1 MHASTALLLAV
12 AGLAAAQTTS
22 PASSGTTSP
31 SGCGSSIDLIIES
44 CLGTTKSQFDAC
56 APQDW
61 DCLCEQAN
69 NVLTC
74 YNNCPSAPDRFGYEQ
89 TKVANCNAASAYG
102 SKSSSATGSPTGS
115 ASGSSPSNTS
125 AATTPASNNNN
136 AAASSSGTR
145 TGSAAAETS
154 TQGSSA
160 AAAAAAAPGLAAL
173 LGLVAFL

>member
-1 MHASTALLLAV
+1 MHASAALVLAV

-22 PASSGTTSP
+22 ASAGSTST

-102 SKSSSATGSPTGS
+102 SKTSSATGSATGS
-115 ASGSSPSNTS
+115 ASGSSPSNT
-125 AATTPASNNNN
+125 AASTTASN
-136 AAASSSGTR
+136 AAASTSGTR

-154 TQGSSA
+154 SGSSA
-160 AAAAAAAPGLAAL
+160 AHVAVPGLAAL
-173 LGLVAFL
+173 LGLAAFL